1 MNGSRSTYPRHGDRS
16 SLDALNRTIEGLEAR
31 LEGLVQSREQRP
43 DRAART
49 VDAAPAAPAPMSRD
63 PLQEIRER
71 QKSLAHARETSI
83 GRTPP
88 EPVSRSARPPLEP
101 RRPPHA
107 AGPAAA
113 PPAMRAAPTANLPLH
128 DRTEAVAGLRRD
140 INREIDDGPARH
152 ESTLHPRIGSMRP
165 AAGGHHP
172 GDEMRA
178 ELQRLADGIE
188 ALGHRAGPAADALRT
203 EYEQL
208 RSVVNGLAREE
219 TVRRLDMRWDG
230 LEERLLDL
238 NTNELRE
245 ELVGLAYRID
255 DIKNQLGAMRDSPAI
270 RALEQKL
277 LTVAT
282 AVEQLGSH
290 IQPND
295 IALKDQFAL
304 LDDRLD
310 EISRAIAASG
320 RGAPAPAMDQAAL
333 ERLENRIGSLAQQ
346 IDAMAVGARP
356 DATRLLSE
364 RIEGLSE
371 RVGQLADDQIVLRL
385 EERIEQLS
393 AMLASTP
400 RPQELDLTDFLAEI
414 SEKID
419 RLGGGVSHEL
429 VDRLD
434 RLARRIEDIEYHRT
448 HSQPVTDPGAF
459 ERIEDRLSG
468 IAARLDET
476 ARAPAHDSAAL
487 QNLEAQIAH
496 LSSLMS
502 DAGSHRPALPE
513 DIGHRMAAL
522 EDHLATNDEYILE
535 AARQAAEAVVESFAR
550 HGHGGGSAMDMAA
563 VTALAEDL
571 RHLEELTRSS
581 EERSQHTLNALHSTL
596 VQIADRLDAMEDR
609 IRPPVL
615 QVAETARPA
624 SRSHA
629 AATSFPVS
637 TDHPERSGAGTH
649 HHDLMQL
656 LASGTAAAPA
666 AQPSPVETASD
677 REDRAT
683 AQSQASEDTAVA
695 PDAPMSG
702 TSGGDRSGS
711 GRGILGQITKRLMPG
726 QKPAAAKSGRTVVD
740 PAPSLDPIDI
750 LPAEQEN
757 EPLEP
762 GSGTPDVRKILERV
776 RASQAKAH
784 SDRTQPGETDRTD
797 YIAAARRA
805 AKAAAMETD
814 PAASGGARKKASTAK
829 PGGGRSVG
837 TALTHYRRPIMMAA
851 GAVLLVLMTMPLVKT
866 LTVGEQAPPATIEAP
881 PAEAQPAENPGA
893 DTAPE
898 SPVAAQ
904 PEAAAAAPAQEP
916 ATGSGTTRDGE
927 TPEPASAETTT
938 AEEPPAA
945 THADDAP
952 AAAATDTPPETADA
966 PPAAEPAGRIVVPAS
981 IGPKSLAD
989 AAEAG
994 DAVALFEIGA
1004 RYTDGRGVAS
1014 DLSEAASWYKLA
1026 AERGFAPAQYRLA
1039 SLFEKGTGITRDI
1052 DKAMTYYRQAAE
1064 AGNASAMH
1072 NLAVLYASGAK
1083 GEPDYASAVEWF
1095 GKAADL
1101 GVSDSQFNLAILY
1114 ARGNGI
1120 PQNLVESYKWFAIA
1134 AKGGDQDAAA
1144 KRDEVARAMRKD
1156 QVQAAQL
1163 AADSWKPQPLDSD
1176 ANEVRLP
1183 DEWAGGKP
1191 LTTASVDMEKAVL
1204 NIQAILNKNGFD
1216 TGTPDGK
1223 MGPKTVEAI
1232 KAFQTS
1238 IGQEATGKVND
1249 ALVKELLKRN
1259 G

>member
-31 LEGLVQSREQRP
+31 LEGLMQSRGEHRP
-43 DRAART
+43 DRPARA
-49 VDAAPAAPAPMSRD
+49 VDAAPAVPAPISRD
-63 PLQEIRER
+63 PLQEIRDR
-71 QKSLAHARETSI
+71 QKSLAHARETST

-101 RRPPHA
+101 RRPHPA
-107 AGPAAA
+107 AGSAT
-113 PPAMRAAPTANLPLH
+113 MRAASTANLSLH
-128 DRTEAVAGLRRD
+128 DRPEAAAGSRTDIKRD
-140 INREIDDGPARH
+140 IDDGAARH
-152 ESTLHPRIGSMRP
+152 ESTLSPRIGSRRP
-165 AAGGHHP
+165 AAGSPHP
-172 GDEMRA
+172 SDEMRA

-188 ALGHRAGPAADALRT
+188 AVGHRAGPAADALRA

-208 RSVVNGLAREE
+208 RAVVDGLAREE

-255 DIKNQLGAMRDSPAI
+255 DIKNQLGAVRDSPAI

-295 IALKDQFAL
+295 IAFKDQFAL

-320 RGAPAPAMDQAAL
+320 RGGPAPAMDQAAL

-346 IDAMAVGARP
+346 IDAMAVGAGP
-356 DATRLLSE
+356 DATRLLSD
-364 RIEGLSE
+364 RIEDLSE

-385 EERIEQLS
+385 EERIEHLS
-393 AMLASTP
+393 AMLESTP

-419 RLGGGVSHEL
+419 RLEGGASQDLIE
-429 VDRLD
+429 RLD
-434 RLARRIEDIEYHRT
+434 RLARRIEEIEYLRI
-448 HSQPVTDPGAF
+448 HSQPATDPAAF

-476 ARAPAHDSAAL
+476 ARSPVHDSAAL

-502 DAGSHRPALPE
+502 DAGPYRPALPE

-535 AARQAAEAVVESFAR
+535 AARQAAEAVVESFSR
-550 HGHGGGSAMDMAA
+550 HGQGGGSAMDMAA

-609 IRPPVL
+609 IRPPMMGL
-615 QVAETARPA
+615 AETAGTA
-624 SRSHA
+624 NHSRS
-629 AATSFPVS
+629 AATSFPVGS
-637 TDHPERSGAGTH
+637 EPAERSAAGSPH
-649 HHDLMQL
+649 QDLMQL

-666 AQPSPVETASD
+666 AQPMPAEPTAD
-677 REDRAT
+677 RENPKAAQEQT
-683 AQSQASEDTAVA
+683 AEDTAVA
-695 PDAPMSG
+695 PDIPMSG
-702 TSGGDRSGS
+702 TTVGDRSGS
-711 GRGILGQITKRLMPG
+711 GRSILGQITKRLMPG
-726 QKPAAAKSGRTVVD
+726 QKPVAAKSGRIVVD
-740 PAPSLDPIDI
+740 PAPSLDPVDI

-776 RASQAKAH
+776 RASQAKAN
-784 SDRTQPGETDRTD
+784 SDRKQPGETDRTD

-814 PAASGGARKKASTAK
+814 PAAMSGGTRKKTFPAK
-829 PGGGRSVG
+829 PGSDKSSAG
-837 TALTHYRRPIMMAA
+837 TALARYRRPIMMAA
-851 GAVLLVLMTMPLVKT
+851 GAVLLVLMTMPLVRT

-881 PAEAQPAENPGA
+881 PADVQPAENA
-893 DTAPE
+893 DADAAPE
-898 SPVAAQ
+898 SAATAQ
-904 PEAAAAAPAQEP
+904 PEAAAAAPVEELVTASE
-916 ATGSGTTRDGE
+916 AALDKG
-927 TPEPASAETTT
+927 TPESSEETTT
-938 AEEPPAA
+938 AEESPIAMQAA
-945 THADDAP
+945 DAQ
-952 AAAATDTPPETADA
+952 AAATTDTPTETAEA
-966 PPAAEPAGRIVVPAS
+966 PPAAELAPRIVVPAS
-981 IGPKSLAD
+981 IGPKSLAE

-994 DAVALFEIGA
+994 DAIALFEIGA
-1004 RYTDGRGVAS
+1004 RYTDGRGVTG
-1014 DLSEAASWYKLA
+1014 DLSEAANWYKLA
-1026 AERGFAPAQYRLA
+1026 ADRGFAPAQYRLA

-1072 NLAVLYASGAK
+1072 NLAVLYASGAN

-1114 ARGNGI
+1114 ARGNGAS
-1120 PQNLVESYKWFAIA
+1120 QNLVESYKWFAIA

-1144 KRDEVARAMRKD
+1144 KRDEVAKAMRKD

-1191 LTTASVDMEKAVL
+1191 LTTASVDMERAVL

-1216 TGTPDGK
+1216 AGTPDGK

-1232 KAFQTS
+1232 KTFQTS
-1238 IGQEATGKVND
+1238 IGQEPTGKVND

-1259 G
+1259 S